1 MQLENAVNYIKEKT
15 NGFVPDILLVLG
27 SGLGDFTNGLNGVSI
42 PYSEIEGF
50 VPSTVTGHK
59 GSLFFYSTG
68 GKNVAVM
75 QGRFHF
81 YEGNSMETITY
92 PIKLLNKLGAKIV
105 ILTNAA
111 GALDTTL
118 TPGDLML
125 ISDHINLMGTNPL
138 IGKNDDSMG
147 ERFPDMS
154 QVYSLE
160 LRKKAFE
167 AANEINIDLK
177 EGVYAAT
184 TGPSYETPSEVKMLK
199 TMGADVV
206 GMSTVPEA
214 IVANWLRMKVLGI
227 SLVSNYASGV
237 TDSKLSHNEVL
248 EIGKETSDKFK
259 KLVNKIIEKI

>member
-1 MQLENAVNYIKEKT
+1 MQIENAVNYIREKI
-15 NGFVPDILLVLG
+15 NGFVPDILLILG
-27 SGLGDFTNGLNGVSI
+27 SGLGDFTNGLDGVSI

-50 VPSTVTGHK
+50 VPSTVAGHK
-59 GSLFFYSTG
+59 GALFFYSKN

-92 PIKLLNKLGAKIV
+92 PIKLLQRLGAKTV

-125 ISDHINLMGTNPL
+125 IVDHINLMGTNPL
-138 IGKNDDSMG
+138 IGKNDDSFG

-154 QVYSLE
+154 QIYSLE
-160 LRKKAFE
+160 LRKLALE
-167 AANEINIDLK
+167 AANENKIELK
-177 EGVYAAT
+177 EGIYAAT
-184 TGPSYETPSEVKMLK
+184 TGPSYETPSEVRMLK
-199 TMGADVV
+199 FIGADVV

-214 IVANWLRMKVLGI
+214 IVANWLKMKVLGI

-237 TDSKLSHNEVL
+237 TDSKLSHGEVL
-248 EIGKETSDKFK
+248 EIGKETSVKFK
-259 KLVNKIIEKI
+259 KLVNSVIDKI

>member
-1 MQLENAVNYIKEKT
+1 MHIENAVKYIREKT

-27 SGLGDFTNGLNGVSI
+27 SGLGGFTNGLDGVSI

-59 GSLFFYSTG
+59 GALFFYTKNN
-68 GKNVAVM
+68 KNVAVM

-92 PIKLLNKLGAKIV
+92 PIKLLNKLGAKVV

-111 GALDTTL
+111 GALD
-118 TPGDLML
+118 
-125 ISDHINLMGTNPL
+125 PL

-154 QVYSLE
+154 RVYCPN
-160 LRKKAFE
+160 LRRKAFI
-167 AANEINIDLK
+167 AANELDIDLK

-199 TMGADVV
+199 IMGADVV

-214 IVANWLRMKVLGI
+214 IVANWLKMKVLGI

-248 EIGKETSDKFK
+248 ETGKETSDKFK
-259 KLVNKIIEKI
+259 KLVNKIIDKI

>member
-27 SGLGDFTNGLNGVSI
+27 SGLGDFTNGLNGISI

-160 LRKKAFE
+160 LRKEAIE

>member
-1 MQLENAVNYIKEKT
+1 MHIENAVKYIREKT

-27 SGLGDFTNGLNGVSI
+27 SGLGGFTNGLDGVSI

-59 GSLFFYSTG
+59 GALFFYTKNN
-68 GKNVAVM
+68 KNVAVM

-92 PIKLLNKLGAKIV
+92 PIKLLNKLGAKVV

-154 QVYSLE
+154 RVYCPN
-160 LRKKAFE
+160 LRRKAFI
-167 AANEINIDLK
+167 AANELDIDLK

-184 TGPSYETPSEVKMLK
+184 TGPSYETPIEVKMLK
-199 TMGADVV
+199 IMGADVV

-214 IVANWLRMKVLGI
+214 IVANWLKMKVLGI

-248 EIGKETSDKFK
+248 ETGKETSDKFK
-259 KLVNKIIEKI
+259 KLVNKIIDKI

>member
-59 GSLFFYSTG
+59 GSLFFYSKG

>member
-1 MQLENAVNYIKEKT
+1 MQIENAVNFIREKT

-27 SGLGDFTNGLNGVSI
+27 SGLGNYTDGLVGVTI
-42 PYSEIEGF
+42 PYSKIDGF
-50 VPSTVTGHK
+50 VPSTVAGHR
-59 GSLFFYSTG
+59 GALFFYSSNN
-68 GKNVAVM
+68 KNIAVM

-92 PIKLLNKLGAKIV
+92 PIKLLKKLGAKTV

-118 TPGDLML
+118 SPGDLML
-125 ISDHINLMGTNPL
+125 IKDHINLMGTNPL
-138 IGKNDDSMG
+138 IGKNDDAMG

-154 QVYSLE
+154 NVYCQNLI
-160 LRKKAFE
+160 KKAHI
-167 AANEINIDLK
+167 AADEMGINLK

-199 TMGADVV
+199 IMGADVV

-214 IVANWLRMKVLGI
+214 IIANWHNMKVLGI

-237 TDSKLSHNEVL
+237 TDSKLSHSEVL

-259 KLVNKIIEKI
+259 KLVNKIIEKM

>member
-27 SGLGDFTNGLNGVSI
+27 SGLGGFTNALNGVSI

-118 TPGDLML
+118 TPGDLMF

-160 LRKKAFE
+160 LRKRAFE